1 MAVAEK
7 LADAI
12 PLKVRFKPPRTV
24 ATGTTLES
32 VFSIA
37 LPFDVELEHLSSA
50 HRLAT
55 IVEQ

>member
-1 MAVAEK
+1 MAEK